1 MKNLMNLGRTEN
13 VKQVEYLSDIRNVG
27 MSIVF
32 GECDAD
38 VFSLTFEKY
47 LDYVEKPTEYLKT
60 IKEVYNMILI
70 GECTPDDLLLKMGK
84 HTKEIE
90 YEEPEVDYGIPLDN
104 LDDLDELDLTD
115 DELNARY
122 GCCPFD
128 DDDDDIECIELSEEA
143 AKHLVKILS
152 KLSEE

>member
-13 VKQVEYLSDIRNVG
+13 VKQVEYLNDIRDVG

-32 GECDAD
+32 GECNAD

-47 LDYVEKPTEYLKT
+47 LDYVEKPSEYLKT
-60 IKEVYNMILI
+60 IKEVYNMILV

-90 YEEPEVDYGIPLDN
+90 YEEPEIEYGVPLDE
-104 LDDLDELDLTD
+104 LDELDLTD
-115 DELNARY
+115 DELDARY
-122 GCCPFD
+122 GCCPL
-128 DDDDDIECIELSEEA
+128 DDDDDIECVEISDETAEQLI
-143 AKHLVKILS
+143 KILS
-152 KLSEE
+152 KLCEE